1 MPPRPNWV
9 ARGEEAIDEHT
20 APPPGERK
28 YAAGDEARSADRG
41 VLRHEQREE
50 VAESWYGLGFLTDA
64 QVKGALIGAFVSGV
78 CGALLFL
85 LLALVTWDGVG
96 WGWRLALAAVCGAL
110 AGSTALA
117 LYLGGREPE
126 LEGETQDVDDR
137 PSIGTTLRDP
147 HTDERGR

>member
-1 MPPRPNWV
+1 MMRRPKWV
-9 ARGEEAIDEHT
+9 AKTEEAVDEHT

-28 YAAGDEARSADRG
+28 YAHGEAAHTARRG
-41 VLRHEQREE
+41 VLRHEQQEE
-50 VAESWYGLGFLTDA
+50 MAKSWYGLGFMTNA
-64 QVKGALIGAFVSGV
+64 QIKGGLIGAVAGGV
-78 CGALLFL
+78 IGVVLFL
-85 LLALVTWDGVG
+85 PLGLITWDGVALS
-96 WGWRLALAAVCGAL
+96 WRLGVAALCGAL
-110 AGSTALA
+110 AGSTGLA